1 MTYATSVGFKPTG
14 ATTLPGGDVLVLE
27 RRFPPIGAR
36 IRRLAKETIVPGAM
50 LEGEVI
56 ARLEGSLTV
65 DNMEGIDARRGP
77 GGETLVYILSDD
89 NDNPL
94 QRTYLLMFELIE

>member
-1 MTYATSVGFKPTG
+1 MTYATSGGFKPTG

-27 RRFPPIGAR
+27 RHYPPIGAR
-36 IRRLAKETIVPGAM
+36 IRRLAKATLVPGAM
-50 LEGEVI
+50 LEAEEI

>member
-1 MTYATSVGFKPTG
+1 VTYATSGGFKPTG

-36 IRRLAKETIVPGAM
+36 IQRLAKETIVPGAM
-50 LEGEVI
+50 LEGKEI

-65 DNMEGIDARRGP
+65 DNMEGIDARAGP
-77 GGETLVYILSDD
+77 GGETLVYVVSDD